1 MMIDLLLVEDSY
13 TQAAQVSRSFREA
26 EGNIRITFV
35 STGADCL
42 KELAKIRYSAIL
54 LDYYLPDMNG
64 LEVLTK
70 IREQELYPP
79 VIMVTGEADTRIAVE
94 AMKIG
99 AADYVIKSPGYS
111 DILPAVVRQVL
122 EGEERRL
129 RLAAAEER
137 LRGIHEVSLVLS
149 LELSPERLAQR
160 LAEGIRRLSESE
172 TAVVLFFKSDV
183 EQAEVIARDGMDLPL
198 PIDLSFFA
206 IAEGPLL
213 FGRSGKEGPAA
224 PLQGHSGV
232 RSALLVPLVKGE
244 RRLGGMLVC
253 NPAGNK
259 KYGPEDQEILFNL
272 ALHATTALENAR
284 YVRRI
289 ETLAVTDGLT
299 GLSNHREFQKRLE
312 EEIQRA
318 KRYRRSLSL
327 LMIDVDRFKLV
338 NDVYGHQF
346 GDTVL
351 KKISRL
357 ILSGI
362 RDVDIAARYGGE
374 EFVLIVPETS
384 VEGAFVVAERIRSMI
399 FDEVFVTDTK
409 VRIQV
414 TVSIGLAGLT
424 DRDDRVTLLACAD
437 QALYAAKT
445 AGRNRVCSY
454 ADTGGRSKCPLQ

>member
-1 MMIDLLLVEDSY
+1 MMITMIDLLLVEDSY
-13 TQAAQVSRSFREA
+13 TQATQVSRSFQEA

-35 STGADCL
+35 STGGDCL
-42 KELAKIRYSAIL
+42 KEIAKIRYSAIL
-54 LDYYLPDMNG
+54 LDDYLPDMNG

-94 AMKIG
+94 AMKVG

-172 TAVVLFFKSDV
+172 TAVVFFFKSDV
-183 EQAEVIARDGMDLPL
+183 DQAEVIARDGMDLPL

-206 IAEGPLL
+206 TEGPLL
-213 FGRSGKEGPAA
+213 FGRSGKDGPAA
-224 PLQGHSGV
+224 PLQGHSGI

-259 KYGPEDQEILFNL
+259 KYGPEDQEVLFNL

-289 ETLAVTDGLT
+289 ETLAVTDSLT
-299 GLSNHREFQKRLE
+299 GLSK
-312 EEIQRA
+312 
-318 KRYRRSLSL
+318 
-327 LMIDVDRFKLV
+327 
-338 NDVYGHQF
+338 
-346 GDTVL
+346 
-351 KKISRL
+351 
-357 ILSGI
+357 
-362 RDVDIAARYGGE
+362 
-374 EFVLIVPETS
+374 P
-384 VEGAFVVAERIRSMI
+384 
-399 FDEVFVTDTK
+399 
-409 VRIQV
+409 
-414 TVSIGLAGLT
+414 
-424 DRDDRVTLLACAD
+424 
-437 QALYAAKT
+437 
-445 AGRNRVCSY
+445 
-454 ADTGGRSKCPLQ
+454 P